1 MARVTRQVLRTT
13 ITDVARAAGV
23 SITTVSHALNGR
35 GFVDPVT
42 RERVKEAARKLEY
55 RPNRHAQKLR
65 GGGAH
70 TIVLLSSMPFGVS
83 AGPSRLGFL
92 MEIASVAAEAALTHG
107 MALILAPSP
116 EGVSL
121 PLDTIDVDGA
131 LVLEPALN
139 DRSIEYFRDHGIPVV
154 SIGRQPGSVRQV
166 PYVDLHSAATTKLLV
181 EHLYAKGAR
190 QIALMIGSECRN
202 SYVEAEAA
210 YRGFVLDKAM
220 PCHIV
225 RADEAG
231 GEQAGHHAA
240 LGLLSDHPEIDAIC
254 VPIDAFAVGAAR
266 AAAELGR
273 RVPADIKLA
282 TRYNGLRAIN
292 CTPPL
297 TAVDLHLDQVASLA
311 VQLLFAHLSG
321 DAAKSVLAGPEPTL
335 IVRASSAVD

>member
-1 MARVTRQVLRTT
+1 MTKVTRHSTKVT

-35 GFVDPVT
+35 GFVDPAT
-42 RERVKEAARKLEY
+42 RERVKEAAKKLEY

-92 MEIASVAAEAALTHG
+92 MEIAAVAAEAALTHG
-107 MALILAPSP
+107 MALILAPALDGAP
-116 EGVSL
+116 L
-121 PLDTIDVDGA
+121 PLDMLDVDGA

-139 DRSIEYFRDHGIPVV
+139 DRSVDYLRDRGIPVV
-154 SIGRQPGSVRQV
+154 SIGKQPGALHQI
-166 PYVDLHSAATTKLLV
+166 PYVDLHSGTTTRLLV
-181 EHLYAKGAR
+181 EHLHAQGAR
-190 QIALMIGSECRN
+190 HIALMIGSECRN

-210 YRGFVLDKAM
+210 YRRFVQDTGM
-220 PCHIV
+220 HCHIV

-231 GEQAGHHAA
+231 GEQSGHSAA
-240 LGLLSDHPEIDAIC
+240 LGLLSEHPEIDAIC
-254 VPIDAFAVGAAR
+254 APIDAFAVGAAG

-292 CTPPL
+292 CVPPL
-297 TAVDLHLDQVASLA
+297 TAVDLHLDQVASMA
-311 VQLLFAHLSG
+311 VQVLFEHLSG
-321 DAAKSVLAGPEPTL
+321 DTKQSVVAGPEPTL
-335 IVRASSAVD
+335 IVRESSSVD